1 VSVASGSATYMV
13 DLNAPESTGPVTLR
27 IHVVGATDPEAAFTF
42 DKVTAIG
49 ILSPISTTPRLAD
62 HLASRAAS
70 PVAISK
76 VPQDKYLPVTP
87 GEHGKAFGK
96 EKKREDAID
105 PSITAAPPLEDPPPP
120 PSVPAL
126 AKDKPKK

>member
-1 VSVASGSATYMV
+1 VTIQIKADEPAPVVKPGEGDEFIDRDEGFQFTIVSAEG
-13 DLNAPESTGPVTLR
+13 
-27 IHVVGATDPEAAFTF
+27 IFTPLH
-42 DKVTAIG
+42 K
-49 ILSPISTTPRLAD
+49 TPRLAD
-62 HLASRAAS
+62 HLASRGAS

-87 GEHGKAFGK
+87 GDHGKAFGK